1 MKKRGFII
9 LAVIAL
15 SAVAVLCLYPRN
27 NKSTDTNKDNKL
39 DRDEFRN
46 FMVAE
51 TQFEVQD
58 RLNTMSKIMNTPDP
72 EAEMEKSME
81 RTISTA
87 RIINI

>member
-39 DRDEFRN
+39 TDSEKFAKEYKLKDKSGKVFSNRYRN
-46 FMVAE
+46 
-51 TQFEVQD
+51 
-58 RLNTMSKIMNTPDP
+58 KY
-72 EAEMEKSME
+72 K
-81 RTISTA
+81 
-87 RIINI
+87 